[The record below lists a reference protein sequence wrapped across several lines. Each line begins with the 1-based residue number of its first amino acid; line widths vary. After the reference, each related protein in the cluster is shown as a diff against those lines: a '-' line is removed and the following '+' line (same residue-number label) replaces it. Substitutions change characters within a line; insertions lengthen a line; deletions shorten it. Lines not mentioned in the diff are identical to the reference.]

1 MELIPDRGPSPGQG
15 RMSYRSEGLSE
26 QPGQQPAGHNDR
38 QEVDPTVFLEIPW
51 INDDAFPDESLNNVE
66 VPREGINPEGPES
79 CAKMKGE
86 VDVGFTMYSPDKESL
101 TFLWSTM
108 HENNL
113 QIAVPMPMW
122 TISKPVQTI
131 RQFRAKKIIIF
142 YAEFRE
148 VHICSMWWLTTFQSF
163 IHHHVSCTSKYASD

>member
-1 MELIPDRGPSPGQG
+1 
-15 RMSYRSEGLSE
+15 MSYRSEGLSE

-86 VDVGFTMYSPDKESL
+86 LDASFAIYSSDNESL

-108 HENNL
+108 R
-113 QIAVPMPMW
+113 VFC
-122 TISKPVQTI
+122 K
-131 RQFRAKKIIIF
+131 
-142 YAEFRE
+142 
-148 VHICSMWWLTTFQSF
+148 
-163 IHHHVSCTSKYASD
+163 